1 MLIVTYVTRT
11 FAPKFSNVC
20 LKAPRNF
27 FKFYFRPFFLFFSAS
42 VDASSAA
49 TANGAVGAADAA
61 TAAVVVAAATEADA
75 AVDATAA
82 AEAAFQNFLGAG
94 IRTRDSATA
103 NRCAPNELHSPLT
116 LLDCA

>member
-1 MLIVTYVTRT
+1 MFALRIHLT
-11 FAPKFSNVC
+11 FFLFS
-20 LKAPRNF
+20 
-27 FKFYFRPFFLFFSAS
+27 FRPFFLFFSAS

-49 TANGAVGAADAA
+49 TANGAADAA

>member
-1 MLIVTYVTRT
+1 ML
-11 FAPKFSNVC
+11 
-20 LKAPRNF
+20 L
-27 FKFYFRPFFLFFSAS
+27 LLLQLM
-42 VDASSAA
+42 
-49 TANGAVGAADAA
+49 ANGAADAA

-82 AEAAFQNFLGAG
+82 ADAAFQNFLGAG

-103 NRCAPNELHSPLT
+103 NRCAPHELHSPLT

>member
-27 FKFYFRPFFLFFSAS
+27 FLFSFRPFFLFFSAS

-49 TANGAVGAADAA
+49 TANGAADAA

>member
-49 TANGAVGAADAA
+49 TANGAADAA

>member
-27 FKFYFRPFFLFFSAS
+27 FLFSFRPFFLFFSAS

-49 TANGAVGAADAA
+49 TANGAADAA

-82 AEAAFQNFLGAG
+82 ADAAFQNFLGAG

-103 NRCAPNELHSPLT
+103 NRCAPHELHSPLT